1 MKVEVDLTF
10 SSLGLVNV
18 SDVANKVCAEL
29 RFLLHRTQFPK
40 VNDVLQS
47 LLQLALAPPLSS
59 MNRPQV
65 ERAAILITE
74 SSGATHWGARSI
86 DDFQCG
92 KEDSVFGTVDILYET
107 KECGVYR
114 LIVEAGKSIP
124 THVHNTLEEHELVLS
139 EGFLLQ
145 GQPIAAGRAFSWPQ
159 KVPHRYDNQTSEAQ
173 VILCIDL
180 PAFYPEDEVVVP
192 VPREDLVPISIIMK
206 VFDEF
211 WTVYRHWSH
220 VGNWVGYS
228 DATTR
233 AWETSHLL
241 WASSL

>member
-10 SSLGLVNV
+10 SAIGRPNV
-18 SDVANKVCAEL
+18 ADAANKVCAEL
-29 RFLLHRTQFPK
+29 RFLLHRTQFPS

-47 LLQLALAPPLSS
+47 LLQLALAPPLNS
-59 MNRPQV
+59 MKRPQV
-65 ERAAILITE
+65 EQATIHVIEETGESHRAT
-74 SSGATHWGARSI
+74 RSK
-86 DDFQCG
+86 DDFRCG
-92 KEDSVFGTVDILYET
+92 KENSVFGTVDILYET

-114 LIVEAGKSIP
+114 LIVDAGKSIP

-145 GQPIAAGRAFSWPQ
+145 GQPICAGRAFSWPQ

-192 VPREDLVPISIIMK
+192 VAREDLVPILGQDYYEGI
-206 VFDEF
+206 
-211 WTVYRHWSH
+211 R
-220 VGNWVGYS
+220 
-228 DATTR
+228 
-233 AWETSHLL
+233 
-241 WASSL
+241 